1 MRTQKRALLYS
12 ALEVLAIL
20 GLLFLAVPGASAAP
34 GDFTYT
40 VNPPHVQVAPGTI
53 LPNAVPY
60 CTSASVK
67 TLICYSPNFIRTAYN
82 FPSSLDGSG
91 QTILI
96 VDAFGSPT
104 ITNDLAVFDST
115 FGIPAPPSFTILCP
129 TGCPTFNPRNMP
141 QAEINW
147 TVETSLDVEW
157 AHAMAPGAKI
167 VLVVAASPHGS
178 VINTSESKAIAQFP
192 GSIMSQSFGIPELLV
207 HNNNAQILQAEKNY
221 QAAQQAGIT
230 VLASAGDFG
239 ATNGSTTANAN
250 FPASDPLVTGVG
262 GTEGNPYLPP
272 GTAFS
277 CTGGPCNSGL
287 VSFTGTCS
295 PGGRPGVPTGCTP
308 TGYHGEQVWN
318 EPEFGAATGGSPSLL
333 FPTVPSYQ
341 SGLGLT
347 ARTLPDLVRCRRNK
361 RGLAPMGSDYRAG
374 QSGGGPLTRLHQPGA
389 LQARGIRPL
398 RERLPRHHG
407 GKQPARGNTGRLQRS
422 GRVRLRNRLGN
433 TECGEPG
440 IGSAQR
446 LERLKPLTE
455 GSFPPRNKREA
466 LRSSASSKLR
476 KAFHRKSLS
485 LVL

>member
-1 MRTQKRALLYS
+1 MRTQKRAILHS
-12 ALEVLAIL
+12 ALASFAIL
-20 GLLFLAVPGASAAP
+20 GLLFLAVPGASAAGKAVNTLSASP

-40 VNPPHVQVAPGTI
+40 VNPPRVQVSPNTV

-60 CTSASVK
+60 CTSSSVK

-82 FPSSLDGSG
+82 FPSSLNGSG

-104 ITNDLAVFDST
+104 INNDLAVFDST

-129 TGCPTFNPRNMP
+129 TGCPTFDPKNMP
-141 QAEINW
+141 QAEFQW
-147 TVETSLDVEW
+147 TVETTLDVEW

-178 VINTSESKAIAQFP
+178 VINTSESAAIAQFP
-192 GSIMSQSFGIPELLV
+192 GSIMSQSFGTPEFLV

-239 ATNGSTTANAN
+239 ATNGSTTANAG

-318 EPEFGAATGGSPSLL
+318 EPEPGFGVATGGSPSLL
-333 FPTVPSYQ
+333 FPTVPPYQ

-347 ARTLPDLVRCRRNK
+347 ARTTPDISYNAAVNGGVLVYYTALGSPIWFVVGGTSAGSPQWAAIIALANQAAGHSLGFINPALYRLAESAHYTNDFHDITVGNNQLVGTPVGFNAAAGYDFATGWGTPNVANLVSDLPT
-361 RGLAPMGSDYRAG
+361 A
-374 QSGGGPLTRLHQPGA
+374 
-389 LQARGIRPL
+389 
-398 RERLPRHHG
+398 
-407 GKQPARGNTGRLQRS
+407 
-422 GRVRLRNRLGN
+422 
-433 TECGEPG
+433 
-440 IGSAQR
+440 
-446 LERLKPLTE
+446 
-455 GSFPPRNKREA
+455 
-466 LRSSASSKLR
+466 
-476 KAFHRKSLS
+476 
-485 LVL
+485 